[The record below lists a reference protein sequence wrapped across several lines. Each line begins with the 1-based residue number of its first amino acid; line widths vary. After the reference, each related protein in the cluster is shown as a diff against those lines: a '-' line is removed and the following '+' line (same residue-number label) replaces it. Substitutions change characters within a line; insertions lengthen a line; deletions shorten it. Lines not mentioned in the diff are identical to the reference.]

1 MNFRKNRES
10 RGLLIYSEP
19 HTKVKKVSD
28 KKVPKPRDFT
38 EGGKIAPNANGFL
51 TIPRHY
57 EDGEVFKGKEPQAD
71 TIINQ

>member
-28 KKVPKPRDFT
+28 KKVTLPKQKTVETPKNT
-38 EGGKIAPNANGFL
+38 EG
-51 TIPRHY
+51 
-57 EDGEVFKGKEPQAD
+57 GKEPQAD

>member
-28 KKVPKPRDFT
+28 KKKPLPKGVELTVKETPVPKLSDFT
-38 EGGKIAPNANGFL
+38 EGVLIVTK
-51 TIPRHY
+51 
-57 EDGEVFKGKEPQAD
+57 
-71 TIINQ
+71 INQ